1 MPLAVRHKQ
10 QPRELC
16 QIMPEFQLS
25 SRNHLHALVWL
36 AFPLVMLATIYLSRY
51 FYLPFYLEWVEG
63 EHGAIE
69 NLTALFLLPTILLGI
84 LLLTHRD
91 KFPRPYIAIWFL
103 LHGLGALYFAGEE
116 ISWGQHFFGWATPE
130 AVDALND
137 QGETNLHNMTSW
149 LDQKPRLLL
158 VFWAVIGGLILPLLH
173 RLNYLAIGGRD
184 DWRYWIIPPAA
195 CMPAAIIVMLV
206 RLPEEIAYAFDR
218 VVLFPFDV
226 RSSEVQELY
235 LALFLSVYL
244 ISVYRRAKAAPVFNR

>member
-1 MPLAVRHKQ
+1 MPD
-10 QPRELC
+10 PRS
-16 QIMPEFQLS
+16 S
-25 SRNHLHALVWL
+25 SRNHIPPPVWL
-36 AFPLVMLATIYLSRY
+36 VLPLLLLAAIYLTRY
-51 FYLPFYLEWVEG
+51 FFLPFYLEWVEG

-84 LLLTHRD
+84 LLFASQK
-91 KFPRPYIAIWFL
+91 KFPTPHIAIWFL

-137 QGETNLHNMTSW
+137 QGETNLHNMSSW

-158 VFWAVIGGLILPLLH
+158 VFWAVIGGFILPLLH
-173 RLNYLAIGGRD
+173 RLNYIAIGDRE

-206 RLPEEIAYAFDR
+206 RLPEEIFYAFDQ
-218 VVLFPFDV
+218 VVPFPFDV

-235 LALFLSVYL
+235 LGLFLSFYL
-244 ISVYRRAKAAPVFNR
+244 ISVYRRAKAAPVFDRS